1 MEAGMKAH
9 SGEIK
14 LISNHVSSGNGKCGY
29 MERELYADGELV
41 YKDRMS
47 DTMFCFIAEHPD
59 LLMALRLFCVGE
71 CRLDIGDHTAC
82 GRKKRNHLVQLFQ
95 FIRLQL
101 KTQKLNFGIKLFK
114 LRQKYKFLRFK
125 SSP

>member
-1 MEAGMKAH
+1 MKEVT
-9 SGEIK
+9 GEIK
-14 LISNHVSSGNGKCGY
+14 LINKHIKDDNGRIHY

-41 YKDRMS
+41 YEDRMS

-59 LLMALRLFCVGE
+59 LLMALRLFCAGE

>member
-59 LLMALRLFCVGE
+59 LLMALRLFCAGE
-71 CRLDIGDHTAC
+71 CRLDIGDYTAC

-95 FIRLQL
+95 FIRFLQMNIH
-101 KTQKLNFGIKLFK
+101 K
-114 LRQKYKFLRFK
+114 R
-125 SSP
+125 